1 MVTRLALKQW
11 SDWLEPRSTDD
22 SRLLHSDKSD
32 RILVCPTHLGQGY
45 IQEIILGD
53 DLSLVIENYRLDRDL
68 IIDIPCHD
76 SFVQFSFSL
85 KGDNAKHSLFDVCF
99 GLPEIHI
106 ERSRQQVF
114 NVKVVFTK
122 SEIVTY
128 LQEFMARLSPQT
140 LGIAEEVI
148 RSIYLKREGYLTS
161 NTKEMLER
169 ILLGKIDT
177 DLDATL
183 EQILSS
189 TVYSEIQDIDY
200 ARRNLLSATIKETI
214 GKILSC
220 PYQNA
225 TRRAYLK
232 QKSLNLVTLYFEEAM
247 SRSRLNQSDFDCVQ
261 QAGNILKSQS
271 LNPPSTE
278 MLAKQAGTNRF
289 KLNQGFHQLYN
300 TTPFGYLR
308 NYRLL
313 QARSLLMSSELS
325 VEKVAATVGYKS
337 RSNFA
342 VAFRQRFGINPK
354 VLSDVSKVRC
364 QLN

>member
-1 MVTRLALKQW
+1 MIERLTLNRW
-11 SDWLEPRSTDD
+11 WDWLESGSPSD
-22 SRLLHSDKSD
+22 SRLLHSSKSD
-32 RILVCPTHLGQGY
+32 RILVCPPHLGQGY
-45 IQEIILGD
+45 IQEIVLED
-53 DLSLVIENYRLDRDL
+53 DLSLVIEKYCPERDL

-85 KGDNAKHSLFDVCF
+85 EGDDAGYGLFDVCF
-99 GLPEIHI
+99 GLREIHI
-106 ERSRQQVF
+106 ERSHQPIF
-114 NVKVVFTK
+114 NVNVVFTE
-122 SEIVTY
+122 SAIVNY

-148 RSIYLKREGYLTS
+148 SSIYLKREGYLTS
-161 NTKEMLER
+161 NTQEMLEK

-189 TVYSEIQDIDY
+189 TIYSEIQDINY
-200 ARRNLLSATIKETI
+200 ERRHLFSATMKETI

-247 SRSRLNQSDFDCVQ
+247 TRSHLDKSDFDCIQ
-261 QAGNILKSQS
+261 EAGKILKSQS
-271 LNPPSTE
+271 LNPPTTE
-278 MLAKQAGTNRF
+278 TLAKQAGTNRF
-289 KLNQGFHQLYN
+289 KLNQGFHQIYS

-308 NYRLL
+308 NYRLG
-313 QARSLLMSSELS
+313 QAKSLLMSSDLS
-325 VEKVAATVGYKS
+325 VEEVAATVGYKS

-342 VAFRQRFGINPK
+342 TAFRQRFGVNPK
-354 VLSDVSKVRC
+354 VLSDASKTQC
-364 QLN
+364 